1 MNALKKMCKL
11 SICVENV
18 QCAVCWKP
26 LCRFSQ
32 LQMDGL
38 HDPEPAIAQQ
48 ITITII
54 IITITITIITV
65 IIIAMMKIFSIY
77 DMLFYSVKVDNGGRF
92 ELTFDLPSCNFEF

>member
-1 MNALKKMCKL
+1 MSRL

-54 IITITITIITV
+54 IITITIIITIITI
-65 IIIAMMKIFSIY
+65 IIIAMMKIFSIC
-77 DMLFYSVKVDNGGRF
+77 DILFYNVKVDNGGRLQ
-92 ELTFDLPSCNFEF
+92 EPAIDIPSL